1 MHKLND
7 NESLTIDYAKAIGI
21 FFVVLGHYDSSV
33 MNMFKP
39 YTFHMP
45 LFFFL
50 GGITLNYNKR
60 SISFIR
66 VVLKSII
73 IYAIATY
80 IITGAVAEFLF
91 SRLSI
96 HSLGNAF
103 LSDPVTTI
111 SAAFKYNFSN
121 NRLFVVAWFLLAYSI
136 ASTMCFFISKLVY
149 NRGIEGAT
157 AILFCGGLLIGV
169 FAIDVLSI
177 NKSSQISNLIVQ
189 SLVALM
195 FFLIGVSL
203 RQFIYVFS
211 RPFIALVACIVIY
224 MLRGYGITGD
234 FIMSNSSYPYGSLIT
249 FTQAACGIYIVMF
262 MSISM
267 SKDIYTWLLFIGKRT
282 KTIMSY
288 HILSFITLD
297 IVFYKAGMYDIR
309 KADAFIHFKS
319 WYSLPLYVSFAILLP
334 ACANYIHSKIRNFVK
349 LQSTL
354 SQKNT

>member
-1 MHKLND
+1 
-7 NESLTIDYAKAIGI
+7 
-21 FFVVLGHYDSSV
+21 VVLGHYDASV

-50 GGITLNYNKR
+50 GGITLNYNKKTL
-60 SISFIR
+60 SFLKA
-66 VVLKSII
+66 VFKSIM

-80 IITGAVAEFLF
+80 IITGAISEFLF
-91 SRLSI
+91 SKLSI
-96 HSLGNAF
+96 PSLGNAF
-103 LSDPVTTI
+103 IADPVTTI
-111 SAAFKYNFSN
+111 TAAFKYNFSN

-136 ASTMCFFISKLVY
+136 ASTMSFFISKLVC
-149 NRGIEGAT
+149 NRGIQGAS
-157 AILFCGGLLIGV
+157 AILFCGGILVGV

-177 NKSSQISNLIVQ
+177 NKSSQLSNLIVQ

-211 RPFIALVACIVIY
+211 SSFIALVACIVIY

-234 FIMSNSSYPYGSLIT
+234 FIMSNSSYPNGSVIT
-249 FTQAACGIYIVMF
+249 ITQAACGIYAVMF
-262 MSISM
+262 ISISM

-288 HILSFITLD
+288 HIFSFVALD
-297 IVFYKAGMYDIR
+297 IIFYKAGMYDIR
-309 KADAFIHFKS
+309 KSDAFIHFKS
-319 WYSLPLYVSFAILLP
+319 WYSMPMYVSFAIAMP
-334 ACANYIHSKIRNFVK
+334 AIANYIYSKTRNFVTP
-349 LQSTL
+349 QST
-354 SQKNT
+354 